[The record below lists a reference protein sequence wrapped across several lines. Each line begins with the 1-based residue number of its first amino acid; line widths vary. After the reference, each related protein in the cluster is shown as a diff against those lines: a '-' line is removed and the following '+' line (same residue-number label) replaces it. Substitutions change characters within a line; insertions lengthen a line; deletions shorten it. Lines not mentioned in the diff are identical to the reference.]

1 MITQDRNGNALPSTV
16 DPGRLA
22 WSARIAFTNGD
33 YLTPS
38 SWTYYELPPSAIVQR
53 SRRSVLDGKT
63 WECSLTVLAEA
74 VPELSD
80 LQAYYQLEVD
90 LVDDVGNAY
99 PYHTGPID
107 SISDSFSEQAGA
119 IVQTKEI
126 ASFGTLQRLKNARC
140 NGVFWDGN
148 SQSVGSGQVMTGFA
162 EPVNVTVTT
171 TGAAGTF
178 TVSGSWHTVDAQVT
192 GGTYPG
198 IIVSPNA
205 DFSAPYAS
213 PANYTVTATSG
224 SQLALVFVTAPA
236 VTIYVKYWAVR
247 YFGMRGFGITFP
259 AYTGDPTFVRI
270 SDGLMPAATS
280 ETAPRRR
287 ISDSNITEAASGC
300 TLTTILVKDPDP
312 YKTTTTP
319 RIIAPAGTYQE
330 LLCYTAADGREF
342 FTNISSTSAAGVITL
357 ANAFVT
363 PPGVA
368 NPVPEGS
375 PLRIVTTEIERQL
388 TPDTAGNRARFFT
401 TSGVGTEYS
410 RDSFALDAREGILIP
425 QRPRHYASATDGVFS
440 DGLLRFV
447 PGIKGTLG
455 VNDASL
461 ESFVYRTFTDF
472 PAPDVTKFFRSADF
486 VQGNFSGS
494 YVKSYSAANTTW
506 DAVLQEVT
514 DLAAAPNVFVHDLPD
529 GRLKVGAYFQA
540 TTPDAQ
546 LDLLTDVQ
554 VEAQPE
560 PMTAVAI
567 KSTTTQPV
575 NITGQCRNV
584 VTATS
589 ATLNNHAFLFDGD
602 KSSSTS
608 WSTAT
613 AANLATIT
621 INLPF
626 TPPEIFPFLASLQ
639 IYPGTTLGA
648 VSVKVQ
654 KITYAGVI
662 TTRYVQGMG
671 YAIQEA
677 SKPISIAGAL
687 LEDAIFQLGL
697 DYTSRFA
704 IVIEG
709 RPNDGVGVA
718 AQFSATEIELMATAT
733 AIWIA
738 RLQDTGAGAPAGWF
752 TLNQQ
757 GFGSIWWQ
765 ADIKKPISNRYAQS
779 SYLKRVIPGYDT
791 SGTYRF
797 DRMQLVEMEQATAT
811 ECRRYAETFMDEYLR
826 LGRTYTVQA
835 VLDPRVDLGDTVVIA
850 LDDGQT
856 LDLFVWGIEDGGGP
870 DDLTATYRL
879 IDYSA

>member
-22 WSARIAFTNGD
+22 WSARIAYTNGD

-38 SWTYYELPPSAIVQR
+38 GWTYYELPPSAILQR
-53 SRRSVLDGKT
+53 SRSSVLDGTT
-63 WECSLTVLAEA
+63 WECRLTVLAEA

-90 LVDDVGNAY
+90 LVDDTGNAW

-107 SISDSFSEQAGA
+107 SISDSYSEQAGA

-126 ASFGTLQRLKNARC
+126 ASYGTIQRLKNARV
-140 NGVFWDGN
+140 NGFYWDGN

-178 TVSGSWHTVDAQVT
+178 TVPGSWHTVDATVT

-198 IIVSPNA
+198 IIVSANA

-224 SQLALVFVTAPA
+224 SQLALVFATAPA

-259 AYTGDPTFVRI
+259 AYSGDPTFVRI
-270 SDGLMPAATS
+270 SDGMMPASTS

-287 ISDSNITEAASGC
+287 IPDSNITEAASGC
-300 TLTTILVKDPDP
+300 TATTIYVKDPEA
-312 YKTTTTP
+312 YKALHIP
-319 RIIAPAGTYQE
+319 RLVAPPGTYQE
-330 LLCYTAADGREF
+330 LLCYTAADGTEY
-342 FTNISSTSAAGVITL
+342 FTNISSTDAAGVITL
-357 ANAFVT
+357 GNAFVT
-363 PPGVA
+363 PVGVA
-368 NPVPEGS
+368 NPVPEGA
-375 PLRIVTTEIERQL
+375 PLRIVTTEIERQF
-388 TPDTAGNRARFFT
+388 TPDTSGNRARFFT
-401 TSGVGTEYS
+401 TSGLVTEYS
-410 RDSFALDAREGILIP
+410 RDSFAFDAREGILIP
-425 QRPRHYASATDGVFS
+425 QRPRHYASATDGVYS
-440 DGLLRFV
+440 DGNLRFV

-455 VNDASL
+455 VNDASI

-472 PAPDVTKFFRSADF
+472 PATDVTKFFRSADF
-486 VQGNFSGS
+486 VQGNFSGC
-494 YVKSYSAANTTW
+494 YVKAYSAANTTW
-506 DAVLQEVT
+506 DAVLREVT
-514 DLAAAPNVFVHDLPD
+514 DLAAAPNVFVHDLTD
-529 GRLKVGAYFQA
+529 GRLKVGAYYQA
-540 TTPDAQ
+540 TTPDVE
-546 LDLLTDVQ
+546 LDLLTGVQ

-560 PMTAVAI
+560 PMTAVAV
-567 KSTTTQPV
+567 KSITTQPI
-575 NITGQCRNV
+575 NIAGQCRNV
-584 VTATS
+584 VAATTS
-589 ATLNNHAFLFDGD
+589 TLNNHAYLFDGD
-602 KSSSTS
+602 KSSSTT
-608 WSTAT
+608 WSANN

-621 INLPF
+621 MNLPF
-626 TPPEIFPFLASLQ
+626 VPPEIFPFLSSLQ

-648 VSVKVQ
+648 VSVKVT
-654 KITYAGVI
+654 KTTFAGVT

-677 SKPISIAGAL
+677 SKPVVIAGAL
-687 LEDAIFQLGL
+687 IEDALFQLGL

-718 AQFSATEIELMATAT
+718 AQFSATEIELYATAT
-733 AIWIA
+733 AIWVA
-738 RLQDTGAGAPAGWF
+738 RIQDYGPGAPSGWF
-752 TLNQQ
+752 DANQQ

-765 ADIKKPISNRYAQS
+765 ADIKKPISNRYVPT
-779 SYLKRVIPGYDT
+779 SYIKRVIPSYDFLD
-791 SGTYRF
+791 TYRF
-797 DRMQLVEMEQATAT
+797 DRLQLVEMEQATAT

-826 LGRTYTVQA
+826 LGRTYSVQA

-870 DDLTATYRL
+870 DDLTATYKL